1 MGTWRAIM
9 KDKNIINAECR
20 VLEKVGKVLL
30 NNPVSVRPITD
41 GEEIG
46 YTDFERQKPY
56 VYISFVHKMLKPLSE
71 TEQII
76 FRKGVAAH
84 EFLHCLLTN
93 FAETNRRLNKIGSK
107 NKRQLLM
114 TYFNIVE
121 DPAIEH
127 FAPTQFSGL
136 LLKALYF
143 SINHIYKNSEEITKA
158 PDALTQY
165 LNAMIQFGDLGII
178 KGEFTFPEAK
188 KAFTETVEMFY
199 DAICEPV
206 GAKRLKMAEKI
217 FYKTSYLW
225 EDAIEMADFL
235 SELSQNII
243 QKGSSAINGSSRGNT
258 PNSDCDNENAD
269 GINKN
274 QKSTI
279 LKFNPDT
286 GKNGKSGSNGDD
298 NGNDASQSKEDKK
311 QNGNGGNSDKEDE
324 NSSQSKNGE
333 EQNNNDGDGEKT
345 PKLAKGAK
353 TNNKKD
359 ENSTESEI
367 AKGKNKHKN
376 AEIGE
381 GDIESGNSSSNND
394 NFSKDGEPSSN
405 PESYGDG
412 ELEDGNEIWVLD
424 VDGLINEIKE
434 KVKGDIDCEVERI
447 KTEELAD
454 VNDDP
459 VESCDDIS
467 NIGSVENVVYTPS
480 ESDGEIYNS
489 IVSTLEPSIKRVV
502 HSIKSLLALDYVKV
516 RPHNT
521 GKLKP
526 KNIYQVNEYISRKGR
541 ITENIFD
548 KRILPKD
555 KANMAVAIAVDLSGS
570 MGTSTKDGRTYRYEA
585 ARECAISLAEI
596 FSRLNIPIYI
606 MGFDADTEKYDTRHH
621 HFVRWKNTPS
631 ERKTLAR
638 IAALNDNRDGPSI
651 RYLTKIL
658 SKKDA
663 KHKLLVVIS
672 DGQPAA
678 YKYPNGIAD
687 TKRAVEEAKAK
698 FPVLGVSIGA
708 DEEKLKSFYGN
719 DFIMANGGDDLLFG
733 IVNKLKKLLK

>member
-1 MGTWRAIM
+1 MGTWRTIM
-9 KDKNIINAECR
+9 KDKKIINAECR
-20 VLEKVGKVLL
+20 VLEKVGKVLI

-46 YTDFERQKPY
+46 YTVFERQKPY

-143 SINHIYKNSEEITKA
+143 SINCIYKNSEEITKA

-199 DAICEPV
+199 NAICEPV
-206 GAKRLKMAEKI
+206 GAKRLKMAEEI

-235 SELSQNII
+235 SELSQNVT
-243 QKGSSAINGSSRGNT
+243 QKSAAASNGNSRGKT
-258 PNSDCDNENAD
+258 PNGDSDDKNA
-269 GINKN
+269 GKINKN

-279 LKFNPDT
+279 LKFNPDSDKGKSSSSKGEET
-286 GKNGKSGSNGDD
+286 ESENNKGKNESDGKNSGSDD
-298 NGNDASQSKEDKK
+298 NGEESKGKSSESEGTGNEKED
-311 QNGNGGNSDKEDE
+311 
-324 NSSQSKNGE
+324 
-333 EQNNNDGDGEKT
+333 
-345 PKLAKGAK
+345 
-353 TNNKKD
+353 NKKD
-359 ENSTESEI
+359 DKDADE
-367 AKGKNKHKN
+367 
-376 AEIGE
+376 
-381 GDIESGNSSSNND
+381 
-394 NFSKDGEPSSN
+394 KDGGKVDEGKEDGESDASN
-405 PESYGDG
+405 SNSNDLPKDGKPNDSPRSYGDG
-412 ELEDGNEIWVLD
+412 DVENGEEVWVLD
-424 VDGLINEIKE
+424 VDELLNEIKD
-434 KVKGDIDCEVERI
+434 KVNEDISCEVERI
-447 KTEELAD
+447 ESEKLAD

-480 ESDGEIYNS
+480 ESDEEAYNR
-489 IVSTLEPSIKRVV
+489 IVSTLEPSIRRVV
-502 HSIKSLLALDYVKV
+502 HSIKSLLALDYAKV

-521 GKLKP
+521 GKIKP
-526 KNIYQVNEYISRKGR
+526 KNIYQVNGYISRKGR

-570 MGTSTKDGRTYRYEA
+570 MGSYTKDGRSCRYEA
-585 ARECAISLAEI
+585 AKECAISLAEI

-606 MGFDADTEKYDTRHH
+606 MGFDADTGKYDTRHH

-638 IAALNDNRDGPSI
+638 ITALDDNRDGPSI

-658 SKKDA
+658 NKKDA

-678 YKYPNGIAD
+678 FKYPNSIAD
-687 TKRAVEEAKAK
+687 TKRAVEEAKTK

-733 IVNKLKKLLK
+733 IVDKLKKLLK